1 MCIEET
7 YIFIKNIASML
18 AKTLSLLIVQLLITH
33 VIEGIQNIFSL
44 PFSLKLFPSVSY
56 HRAMLN

>member
-33 VIEGIQNIFSL
+33 VIEGIQNI
-44 PFSLKLFPSVSY
+44 
-56 HRAMLN
+56 